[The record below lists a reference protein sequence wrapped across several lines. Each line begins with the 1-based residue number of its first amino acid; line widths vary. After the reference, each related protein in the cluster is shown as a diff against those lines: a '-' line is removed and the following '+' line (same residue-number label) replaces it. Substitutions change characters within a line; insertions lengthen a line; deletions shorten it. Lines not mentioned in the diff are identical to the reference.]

1 MVRGIGL
8 GNRKPRQSIE
18 AHSTILADLTFQH
31 QESTQPFKERE
42 RTIGGNRFF
51 KQGRNFLTAGKK
63 LPCYKEIISCQ
74 QGKNF
79 L

>member
-51 KQGRNFLTAGKK
+51 KQGRNFLTGGKK
-63 LPCYKEIISCQ
+63 LPCEREKTS
-74 QGKNF
+74 
-79 L
+79 LL